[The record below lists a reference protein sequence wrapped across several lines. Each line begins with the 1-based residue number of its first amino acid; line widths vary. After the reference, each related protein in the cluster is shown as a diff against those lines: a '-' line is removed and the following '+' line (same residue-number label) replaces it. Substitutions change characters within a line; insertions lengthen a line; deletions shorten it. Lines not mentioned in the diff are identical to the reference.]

1 MFAQLGITFTYILII
16 IMTLT
21 FHGAAQTVT
30 GSKHLLTLDDGTNI
44 LFDCGLFQGM
54 GDETLALNT
63 HFGFDAKSINMVL
76 LSHAHIDHTGLLPKL
91 VKEGFEGK
99 IYCTPATAELA
110 AALLLDSAHIQ
121 EADIK
126 FVNKKKKAKGEAPI
140 EPLYTQADAEKT
152 ATLFSAINY
161 NEPFKI
167 NENLSVVYNEA
178 GHILG
183 SASIHVTVQEN
194 NSTKQITFSGDVGRY
209 NDAILNAPQ
218 AFTQAD
224 YIILESTYGDSLHDG
239 FTSAEDVL
247 LQNIVHT
254 CIEKKGTLII
264 PAFSVGRTQELLY
277 MLNKLSANK
286 LMPPVPVYVDS
297 PLSVKVT
304 AITQKYAAILN
315 KNIQEVLGYDPDAF
329 DFDQLHFVIS
339 KQESMALNSNTTPCI
354 IISASGM
361 AEAGRVKHHI
371 ANKISDA
378 KNTILFS
385 GYCSPHGLGGQLK
398 AGNKTVRIFTVNYEV
413 QAEVQ
418 SMRSMSAHGDYNDL
432 LHFLSGQNTEKI
444 KQLFLVHGEYE
455 VQQNFKNTL
464 ILKGFKNVYI
474 PQMHEKIIL

>member
-1 MFAQLGITFTYILII
+1 
-16 IMTLT
+16 MTLT

-30 GSKHLLTLDDGTNI
+30 GSKHLLTLDNGTNV

-54 GDETLALNT
+54 GADTLTLNT
-63 HFGFDAKSINMVL
+63 HFGFDAKSIDMVL
-76 LSHAHIDHTGLLPKL
+76 LSHAHIDHAGLLPKL

-110 AALLLDSAHIQ
+110 TALLLDSAHIQ

-126 FVNKKKKAKGEAPI
+126 YVNKKKIARGEAPI
-140 EPLYTQADAEKT
+140 LPLYTQVDAEKT
-152 ATLFSAINY
+152 ATLFSPINY

-167 NENLSVVYNEA
+167 NENLTITYTEA

-183 SASIHVTVQEN
+183 SASVHLSVTEN
-194 NSTKQITFSGDVGRY
+194 NTTQQITFSGDVGRY

-224 YIILESTYGDSLHDG
+224 YIILESTYGDTLHDA
-239 FTSAEDVL
+239 FTSSEEVL
-247 LQNIVHT
+247 LQNIIHT

-277 MLNKLSANK
+277 MLNKLSTNK
-286 LMPPVPVYVDS
+286 RMPAVPVYVDS

-304 AITQKYAAILN
+304 AITQKYAGLLN

-329 DFDQLHFVIS
+329 DFEQLHFITS
-339 KQESMALNSNTTPCI
+339 KQDSMALNANTQPCI

-371 ANKISDA
+371 ANKIGNA
-378 KNTILFS
+378 NNTILFS
-385 GYCSPHGLGGQLK
+385 GYCSPYGLGGQLK
-398 AGNKTVRIFTVNYEV
+398 AGNKTVRIFTENYEV
-413 QAEVQ
+413 KAEVQ
-418 SMRSMSAHGDYNDL
+418 SLRSMSAHGDYNDL
-432 LHFLSGQNTEKI
+432 LHFLSAQNPEKI
-444 KQLFLVHGEYE
+444 KQLFLVHGELE
-455 VQQNFKNTL
+455 VQQHFKTTL
-464 ILKGFKNVYI
+464 IDKRFKNVTI
-474 PQMHEKIIL
+474 PAMHEKIIL